1 MYDPGGWIDDVEV
14 EPEDPGGNLLSVG
27 TVDYMTLRE
36 AEGLS
41 ELPTTEE
48 GWRQREW
55 LRRTKIYDARMATA
69 AAAADAVTPSK
80 ALDELSKPMHFRK
93 AQCFP
98 TKRRPVERAM
108 STVGDDVIDGWFQT
122 CGVRVFEGLSAEE
135 TRKARR
141 LLYTWRD
148 VFESDMLKIK
158 RTDLIE
164 HCVELTPNARPVKSK
179 IPLYTEKERAFC
191 NTLLPQM
198 EQAGLIYRCDS
209 KWGARTKFPPKP
221 NAPEHLRMVHN
232 YIPLNRCSRKSQYP
246 TPRIEQIVQTIMKA
260 GKKIFFCTDAA
271 NSYWAIPL
279 RRKDWLLTSFV
290 TPSGQFCYGVM
301 GQGLT
306 GGTHTYSRYRDI
318 VFGYIPEDVDA
329 NGNEIPG
336 FPSVIGDSA
345 DGSVAFDGMVDD
357 SYGSATDFD
366 SMFTFLHE
374 KFFPRC
380 AFGPMYLKPSKS
392 FFFFPT
398 LEFLGLE
405 GNTAGLRPSLRK
417 REQILGWPTPQSQE
431 EVEAFLYLTPF
442 LRRFIPG
449 RAEHH
454 RIMTGDKKG
463 PFVWT
468 AEKEQ
473 SFLAVK
479 QAIAEN
485 AMASV
490 DLKLQYHL
498 AVDASKRATGGVLFQ
513 LHDVPAGTQAGPEH
527 RAFERI
533 IMFMSFRIS
542 DAESRYSNSE
552 REALAVIRN
561 LAEVRWL
568 VTASPHPTMVYTDHE
583 ALKTLLVGVDNDA
596 HGRIANWQDRLGEYN
611 VQLFHKSSKIHF
623 MGIADGLSRL
633 PTRLLGQHVMEDS
646 DRPDPVLS
654 VASATILAAPCT
666 AEAANRRRNGPLQGT
681 SAKPT
686 EALQRHIV
694 HRHGIAI

>member
-1 MYDPGGWIDDVEV
+1 
-14 EPEDPGGNLLSVG
+14 
-27 TVDYMTLRE
+27 
-36 AEGLS
+36 
-41 ELPTTEE
+41 
-48 GWRQREW
+48 
-55 LRRTKIYDARMATA
+55 
-69 AAAADAVTPSK
+69 
-80 ALDELSKPMHFRK
+80 
-93 AQCFP
+93 
-98 TKRRPVERAM
+98 
-108 STVGDDVIDGWFQT
+108 
-122 CGVRVFEGLSAEE
+122 
-135 TRKARR
+135 
-141 LLYTWRD
+141 
-148 VFESDMLKIK
+148 
-158 RTDLIE
+158 
-164 HCVELTPNARPVKSK
+164 
-179 IPLYTEKERAFC
+179 
-191 NTLLPQM
+191 
-198 EQAGLIYRCDS
+198 
-209 KWGARTKFPPKP
+209 
-221 NAPEHLRMVHN
+221 
-232 YIPLNRCSRKSQYP
+232 
-246 TPRIEQIVQTIMKA
+246 
-260 GKKIFFCTDAA
+260 
-271 NSYWAIPL
+271 
-279 RRKDWLLTSFV
+279 LLTSFV

-318 VFGYIPEDVDA
+318 VFGYIPEDLDA
-329 NGNEIPG
+329 DGNIIPG
-336 FPSVIGDSA
+336 FPSVIGDSD

-380 AFGPMYLKPSKS
+380 VFGPMYLKPSKS

-405 GNTAGLRPSLRK
+405 GNTAGLRPFLRK
-417 REQILGWPTPQSQE
+417 RELEQILSWPTPQSQE

-468 AEKEQ
+468 AEKDQ

-513 LHDVPAGTQAGPEH
+513 LHDVPPGTEAGPEH
-527 RAFERI
+527 RAAERI
-533 IMFMSFRIS
+533 IMFMSFRLA

-568 VTASPHPTMVYTDHE
+568 VTASPHATMVYTDHE

-611 VQLFHKSSKIHF
+611 VQLLHRSSKIHF

-633 PTRLLGQHVMEDS
+633 PTRLLGQHIMEDS
-646 DRPDPVLS
+646 DRPDPILS
-654 VASATILAAPCT
+654 VAAATILATPCT
-666 AEAANRRRNGPLQGT
+666 ADAAVRRRDGPLRGRFDRVWKIRDSDAVVEEEDPLSGIVSDWWDGPCADGAGSVGSGVSRYEEGGSKQGT
-681 SAKPT
+681 HVGGKK
-686 EALQRHIV
+686 
-694 HRHGIAI
+694 HGGLM

>member
-1 MYDPGGWIDDVEV
+1 LSTADD
-14 EPEDPGGNLLSVG
+14 
-27 TVDYMTLRE
+27 
-36 AEGLS
+36 S
-41 ELPTTEE
+41 E
-48 GWRQREW
+48 
-55 LRRTKIYDARMATA
+55 
-69 AAAADAVTPSK
+69 
-80 ALDELSKPMHFRK
+80 
-93 AQCFP
+93 
-98 TKRRPVERAM
+98 
-108 STVGDDVIDGWFQT
+108 IDGWFDT
-122 CGVRVFEGLSAEE
+122 CGIRLFQGLSTDEG
-135 TRKARR
+135 RRARR
-141 LLYTWRD
+141 LLYTWRE
-148 VFESDMLKIK
+148 VFEADMLKIK

-164 HCVELTPNARPVKSK
+164 HCVELTPNARPVKAK

-198 EQAGLIYRCDS
+198 EQAGLIFRCDS
-209 KWGARTKFPPKP
+209 EWGARTKFPPKP
-221 NAPEHLRMVHN
+221 NAPEQLRMVHN

-260 GKKIFFCTDAA
+260 GKKVFFCTDAA

-318 VFGYIPEDVDA
+318 VFGYIPEDMDA
-329 NGNEIPG
+329 DGNVIPG
-336 FPSVIGDSA
+336 LPSVIGDSD

-417 REQILGWPTPQSQE
+417 REQILSWPTPQSQE

-468 AEKEQ
+468 AEKDQ

-513 LHDVPAGTQAGPEH
+513 LHDVPAGTQASPEH
-527 RAFERI
+527 RAAERI
-533 IMFMSFRIS
+533 IMFMSFKLS

-561 LAEVRWL
+561 LAEVRW
-568 VTASPHPTMVYTDHE
+568 SIPTTKH
-583 ALKTLLVGVDNDA
+583 
-596 HGRIANWQDRLGEYN
+596 
-611 VQLFHKSSKIHF
+611 
-623 MGIADGLSRL
+623 
-633 PTRLLGQHVMEDS
+633 
-646 DRPDPVLS
+646 
-654 VASATILAAPCT
+654 
-666 AEAANRRRNGPLQGT
+666 
-681 SAKPT
+681 
-686 EALQRHIV
+686 
-694 HRHGIAI
+694 

>member
-1 MYDPGGWIDDVEV
+1 MLYLVYLKGLPM
-14 EPEDPGGNLLSVG
+14 LLSVPASCHC
-27 TVDYMTLRE
+27 DRCFYH
-36 AEGLS
+36 S
-41 ELPTTEE
+41 PH
-48 GWRQREW
+48 
-55 LRRTKIYDARMATA
+55 
-69 AAAADAVTPSK
+69 AV
-80 ALDELSKPMHFRK
+80 R
-93 AQCFP
+93 
-98 TKRRPVERAM
+98 
-108 STVGDDVIDGWFQT
+108 STYT
-122 CGVRVFEGLSAEE
+122 SVRLE
-135 TRKARR
+135 R
-141 LLYTWRD
+141 LLHLPLRPYACARCMFAYASRMRCMQP
-148 VFESDMLKIK
+148 VYRGSF
-158 RTDLIE
+158 RTM
-164 HCVELTPNARPVKSK
+164 TFGA
-179 IPLYTEKERAFC
+179 YRAFQAWARSTRAER
-191 NTLLPQM
+191 NHFFLLM
-198 EQAGLIYRCDS
+198 DS
-209 KWGARTKFPPKP
+209 EWGARTKFPPKP

-260 GKKIFFCTDAA
+260 GKKIFFCMDAA

-301 GQGLT
+301 GQGLM

-318 VFGYIPEDVDA
+318 VFGYIPKDVDV

-417 REQILGWPTPQSQE
+417 REQISGWPTPQSQE

-513 LHDVPAGTQAGPEH
+513 LHEVPAGTQAGPEH

-533 IMFMSFRIS
+533 IMFMSFRLS

-552 REALAVIRN
+552 REALAVVRN
-561 LAEVRWL
+561 LAEV
-568 VTASPHPTMVYTDHE
+568 
-583 ALKTLLVGVDNDA
+583 
-596 HGRIANWQDRLGEYN
+596 
-611 VQLFHKSSKIHF
+611 
-623 MGIADGLSRL
+623 
-633 PTRLLGQHVMEDS
+633 
-646 DRPDPVLS
+646 
-654 VASATILAAPCT
+654 
-666 AEAANRRRNGPLQGT
+666 
-681 SAKPT
+681 
-686 EALQRHIV
+686 
-694 HRHGIAI
+694 